1 MAKSQLHLTASLAAG
16 LVVVFIVGNISGK
29 ISGSTRAVSLEESS
43 LMGRAAGF
51 RRGRGVIL
59 GRAGQR
65 ALRQGL
71 WVVPDNGVVTT
82 INTRGE
88 INE

>member
-1 MAKSQLHLTASLAAG
+1 MAKSRLQAASLAAV

-29 ISGSTRAVSLEESS
+29 ISGNTRAVSLEESS

-51 RRGRGVIL
+51 RRGREIL
-59 GRAGQR
+59 ARGGQDT
-65 ALRQGL
+65 LRQGL
-71 WVVPDNGVVTT
+71 WVLPDNGVVTT